1 MILIHLVVHSEKVGD
16 SKLMNSSKR
25 SKTKKKYNKID
36 NYFKNCF
43 MAEWIKYSHCNLK
56 VDGLITNF

>member
-1 MILIHLVVHSEKVGD
+1 MNLAANGEDLRD